1 MLRIPIATYRLQFNL
16 DFTFK
21 DAQAII
27 PYLAELGI
35 SDIYASPILK
45 ARSGSKHG
53 YDVVDPDELN
63 PELGTPEEF
72 EALMA
77 TVQAYGL
84 GWLQDIVPNHM
95 AFSSQNLMLVDVLE
109 NGPESQYRDFFDI
122 HWEHPYAGMK
132 GRLLAPFLGKFYGD
146 CLESGELELQ
156 YDFHGFSI
164 NYYHQ
169 KFPLKIETY
178 TQVLTHDLERLR
190 RQLSRNDPNFVKLL
204 GVLYALRYMPSLE
217 EGEERYEQIA
227 FIKRMLWEVW
237 NESEVIRDFIQENI
251 AIFNGQRGKPE
262 SFNLLDSL
270 IADQYFRLSYWKVGN
285 EELNYRRFFTV
296 NDLIALRIEHEE
308 VFRKIHGLT
317 LRLVEKKQITGLR
330 IDHIDG
336 LYDPT
341 QYLNRLREGAEDAY
355 IVVEKILENHESLP
369 INWPVQGTTGYD
381 FLNQVNGLFCQQAS
395 EEALTNSYYRFIGSP
410 EVCEGSIA
418 QKARVVEDLID
429 QKKRLIIDKHMAGD
443 IDNLAYLLKEL
454 SNRYRYASDFTI
466 YGLKAALIEILAV
479 FPVYRTYINGDGA
492 SLADQEIIRRV
503 LAKTK
508 ANIPNFLNELSFLEK
523 FLLRK
528 FDDSLSEDDQQA
540 WLHFLMRLQQFTGP
554 LMAKGV
560 EDTVLYIYNRLLSLN
575 EVGSDPSQ
583 FGISPDAFHAF
594 NQDRAE
600 YWPHAM
606 SATSTHDTKRG
617 EDVRARLNVLSEIP
631 EEWEHY
637 LQIFQKANAGYKT
650 EIEGRDVPDRNDE
663 YFLYQTLLG
672 TFPFDPVDYAAYT
685 QRIQDYLIKAI
696 REAKV
701 YTAWLKP
708 DSSYE
713 SGVTQ
718 FAQEILK
725 QLAANEETPFVTAFR
740 EFLPK
745 LQHFGILNSLSQV
758 LLKATVPGV
767 PDFYQGT
774 ELWELNLVDPDNR
787 RPVNF
792 EKRLAWLQD
801 LRKRGGDTRGG
812 HPEGQRATLIADL
825 LATPTDGRIKLFL
838 MHQVLKARHTY
849 QEVFQRGEY
858 EKLKILGSLKDHVI
872 AFARRW
878 DRTIAITIVP
888 RLLTSLLKV
897 GDYPLGEHVWQETRI
912 CLPLGLASNW
922 RNLITGQVV
931 ECEETLWLREA
942 LSDFPVAL
950 LVCEALPE
958 EEKRPEADQGSG
970 I

>member
-1 MLRIPIATYRLQFNL
+1 MLRIPVATYRLQFNL
-16 DFTFK
+16 NFTFK
-21 DAQAII
+21 DAQAIL
-27 PYLAELGI
+27 PYLVELGV

-45 ARSGSKHG
+45 ARSGSGHG
-53 YDVVDPDELN
+53 YDVVDPDEIN
-63 PELGTPEEF
+63 PELGSQEEF

-77 TVQAYGL
+77 SVHECGL

-95 AFSSQNLMLVDVLE
+95 AFSSQNLILVDVLE

-122 HWEHPYAGMK
+122 NWEHPYAGME

-146 CLESGELELQ
+146 CLENGELQLY

-178 TQVLTHDLERLR
+178 IQVLTYNLDRLR
-190 RQLSRNDPNFVKLL
+190 QQLNRNDPNFVKLL

-217 EGEERYEQIA
+217 EGQERYEQIA

-237 NESEVIRDFIQENI
+237 NESEVIRNFIQENI
-251 AIFNGQRGKPE
+251 AIFNGQIGKPE
-262 SFNLLDSL
+262 SFNLLDAL
-270 IADQYFRLSYWKVGN
+270 ISDQYFRLSYWKVGN

-296 NDLIALRIEHEE
+296 NDLISVRVERED
-308 VFRKIHGLT
+308 VFNKIHALT
-317 LRLVEKKQITGLR
+317 LKLIKQNKITGLR
-330 IDHIDG
+330 VDHIDG

-341 QYLNRLREGAEDAY
+341 QYLNRLREGAENAY
-355 IVVEKILENHESLP
+355 IVVEKILETNETLP

-381 FLNQVNGLFCQQAS
+381 FLNQVNGLFCQQSS
-395 EEALTNSYYRFIGSP
+395 EEMLTNIYYRFIGSS
-410 EVCEGSIA
+410 EVCEGSAA

-443 IDNLAYLLKEL
+443 IDSLAYLLKDL

-466 YGLKAALIEILAV
+466 YGLKAALVEVLAV
-479 FPVYRTYINGDGA
+479 FPVYRTYISADGA
-492 SLADQEIIRRV
+492 SLADQEIIRQV
-503 LAKTK
+503 LDKAK

-523 FLLRK
+523 FLLQE
-528 FDDSLSEDDQQA
+528 FDEFLSEDDQQA

-575 EVGSDPSQ
+575 EVGSNPGR
-583 FGISPDAFHAF
+583 FGISPDTFHAF
-594 NQDRAE
+594 NHDRAE

-617 EDVRARLNVLSEIP
+617 EDVRARLNVISEIP
-631 EEWEHY
+631 QEWEHY
-637 LQIFQKANAGYKT
+637 LHLFQAANAGYKT
-650 EIEGRDVPDRNDE
+650 EVNGRDVPDRNDE

-672 TFPFDPVDYAAYT
+672 TFPFEPVDYPSYIK
-685 QRIQDYLIKAI
+685 RIEEYLIKAI

-708 DSSYE
+708 DTHYE
-713 SGVTQ
+713 EGVTQ
-718 FAQEILK
+718 FAHQILK
-725 QLAANEETPFVTAFR
+725 QLAENEDTPFVTAFR

-745 LQHFGILNSLSQV
+745 IQHFGILNSLSQV
-758 LLKATVPGV
+758 LLKLTVPGV

-774 ELWELNLVDPDNR
+774 ELWEFNLVDPDNR
-787 RPVNF
+787 RPVDF
-792 EKRLAWLQD
+792 DYRLAQLQGLKAQLATD
-801 LRKRGGDTRGG
+801 
-812 HPEGQRATLIADL
+812 RAALIADL
-825 LATPTDGRIKLFL
+825 MANPADARIKLFL
-838 MHQVLKARHTY
+838 IYQVLKARHTY
-849 QEVFQRGEY
+849 QDVFQRGEY

-878 DRTIAITIVP
+878 DQTIAITIVP

-897 GDYPLGEHVWQETRI
+897 GEYPLGEHVWQETRI
-912 CLPLGLASNW
+912 CLPLGLASSW
-922 RNLITGQVV
+922 QNLLTGQVIA
-931 ECEETLWLREA
+931 CEETLWLREA

-950 LVCEALPE
+950 LVCEALPDG
-958 EEKRPEADQGSG
+958 EKTLGAEQGAG